1 MDYKIKVIR
10 KNTSLLKSGWIWKLA
25 YKDARKNFSR
35 LFLFV
40 SSIVIGI
47 AALVAIDSFN
57 HNLQNDINGQAKEL
71 LGADL
76 AINSRGKT
84 FEKDFLSGLDTIKAE
99 FARDARFASMVFFT
113 KSQGTRL
120 IQVIALEG
128 AFPFYGDI
136 EISENSNLSSFR
148 SGKSVLIDES
158 LAIQYGVDIND
169 SLKLGKSSFAISG
182 FVTSF
187 PGSTNITASFAP
199 VVYLPYELLEETG
212 LIQYGSRVNYNKYLK
227 IIDDDVDK
235 IVAQLDPLVEQ
246 KGYRYETVES
256 RRKDLGQGFENLYKF
271 FNLLSFVAL
280 ILGCIGVASSVYIY
294 VKEKKY
300 AAAVLRCMGA
310 SGWQIFYVFFIQ
322 ILFLGIIGS
331 ILGVMHGI
339 LVQYLLPMVVSDFIP
354 IEVSVQISW
363 LAALRGLVVGLI
375 ISTLFSVLPLVN
387 IRFIP
392 PLIILRTTVEK
403 TQRVSKFRY
412 FIFLLIIIFPWLF
425 AIDQTGSIRNGS
437 AFFGALLL
445 VFGLLW
451 LVSKGLIFMVK
462 KYFPKNS
469 SFVWRQSL
477 ANLFRPNNQTL
488 VLVVV
493 IGLGT
498 FLVSTMA
505 LIQNS
510 LLGQVEFA
518 GKGERSN
525 TVLFDIQPY
534 QKEQVVELAEEYH
547 IPVQQL
553 VPIITTRVKSVRDSS
568 VADIQADTLSQIR
581 NWALTR
587 EYRVTYRDS
596 LISSEEIIE
605 GIFNNPSADE
615 SDSIFISVSDNL
627 QRGLRLKLKDEIIW
641 NVQGVP
647 ITTYVGS
654 IREVDWRR
662 VQTNFMVVFPSG
674 VLESAPQFF
683 VLVSKIDDPQISA
696 SFQQDL
702 VKKFPNVSAIDL
714 TLILNT
720 LDGIFDKIALVI
732 RFMALFSVLTGLFVL
747 SGAVIN
753 SKYARLKENVLLRT
767 LGAVQKQLLQMTII
781 EYSYLGLFAGLT
793 GSLLA
798 LIASWGLSIFFF
810 EILFFPDFISLVIIW
825 LLVTFLTVFVG
836 WINTKSILNKSP
848 LEILRK
854 EV

>member
-1 MDYKIKVIR
+1 MDYIVRIKR
-10 KNTSLLKSGWIWKLA
+10 KNTSIFRSKWIWKLA

-35 LFLFV
+35 LFLFI

-57 HNLQNDINGQAKEL
+57 HNLQSDINGQAREL

-76 AINSRGKT
+76 VINSRGKT
-84 FEKDFLSGLDTIKAE
+84 FEKEFISGLDTINAE

-120 IQVIALEG
+120 IQVIALG
-128 AFPFYGDI
+128 GNFPFYGDI
-136 EISENSNLSSFR
+136 VISEGSNLQSFR
-148 SGKSVLIDES
+148 KGESVLIDES
-158 LAIQYGVDIND
+158 LAIQYGVEVND
-169 SLKLGKSSFAISG
+169 TLKLGKSSFTISG

-187 PGSTNITASFAP
+187 PGNTNVSASFAP
-199 VVYLPYELLEETG
+199 VVYLPYDLLEETG

-227 IIDDDVDK
+227 LIDADLEE
-235 IVAQLDPLVEQ
+235 IVEQLNPLVEQ
-246 KGYRYETVES
+246 YGYGYETVES
-256 RRKDLGQGFENLYKF
+256 RRENLGKGFDNLYKF

-331 ILGVMHGI
+331 ILGVLHGI
-339 LVQYLLPMVVSDFIP
+339 LVQYLLPLVISDFIP

-392 PLIILRTTVEK
+392 PLIILRETVEK

-412 FIFLLIIIFPWLF
+412 FVFLLIIVFPWLF
-425 AIDQTGSIRNGS
+425 AVNQTGSLKNGS
-437 AFFGALLL
+437 AFFGSLLI

-451 LVSKGLIFMVK
+451 LVSKGLIYMVK
-462 KYFPKNS
+462 RYFPANS

-477 ANLFRPNNQTL
+477 ANLFRPNNQTV

-534 QKEQVVELAEEYH
+534 QKNQVVELAKEYDF
-547 IPVQQL
+547 PVQQL
-553 VPIITTRVKSVRDSS
+553 VPIVTTRVKSVRDSA
-568 VADIQADTLSQIR
+568 VAEIQADTSSQVR

-596 LISSEEIIE
+596 LISSEKIID
-605 GIFNNPSADE
+605 GKFNYKGSSE
-615 SDSIFISVSDNL
+615 SDSIFISVSESL
-627 QRGLRLKLKDEIIW
+627 TRGLKLKLKDEIVW

-647 ITTYVGS
+647 IKTYVGS
-654 IREVDWRR
+654 VREVDWRR
-662 VQTNFMVVFPSG
+662 VQTNFMVVFPG
-674 VLESAPQFF
+674 GILENAPQFY
-683 VLVSKIDDPQISA
+683 VLVSKIDDPTSSA
-696 SFQQDL
+696 AFQQDL
-702 VKKFPNVSAIDL
+702 VTKFPNVSVIDL

-798 LIASWGLSIFFF
+798 LISSWALSIFFF
-810 EILFFPDFISLVIIW
+810 EILFFPDFISLLVIWI
-825 LLVTFLTVFVG
+825 LVTSLTVFVG

-854 EV
+854 EI

>member
-1 MDYKIKVIR
+1 MDYKIKIIR
-10 KNTSLLKSGWIWKLA
+10 ENSTLFHSRWIWKLA

-35 LFLFV
+35 LFLFI

-57 HNLQNDINGQAKEL
+57 HNLQNDIEGQAKEL

-76 AINSRGKT
+76 VVNSRGKA
-84 FEKDFLSGLDTIKAE
+84 FDKEFISGLDTVNAE

-120 IQVIALEG
+120 IQVIALDG
-128 AFPFYGDI
+128 NFPFYG
-136 EISENSNLSSFR
+136 EIGIREGSTLHSFR
-148 SGKSVLIDES
+148 NGESVLIDES
-158 LAIQYGVDIND
+158 LAIQYGVELND
-169 SLKLGKSSFAISG
+169 SLKLGKSVFVISG
-182 FVTSF
+182 FVTRF
-187 PGSTNITASFAP
+187 PGNTSISASFAP
-199 VVYLPYELLEETG
+199 VVYLPYGKLEETG

-227 IIDDDVDK
+227 LIDGDLDK
-235 IVAQLDPLVEQ
+235 IIERLNPLVERY
-246 KGYRYETVES
+246 GYGYETVES
-256 RRKDLGQGFENLYKF
+256 RRENLGRGFENLYKF

-300 AAAVLRCMGA
+300 SAAVLRCMGA

-331 ILGVMHGI
+331 ILGVLHGI
-339 LVQYLLPMVVSDFIP
+339 LVQFLLPLVISDFLP
-354 IEVSVQISW
+354 IDVNIQLSW
-363 LAALRGLVVGLI
+363 IAAGRGLLVGLM
-375 ISTLFSVLPLVN
+375 ISTLFSVLPLIN

-392 PLIILRTTVEK
+392 PLIILRTSAEK
-403 TQRVSKFRY
+403 TKNVSKFRY
-412 FIFLLIIIFPWLF
+412 FIFVLIILFPWLF
-425 AIDQTGSIRNGS
+425 AINQTGSLTNGS

-445 VFGLLW
+445 VFALLW
-451 LVSKGLIFMVK
+451 LLSKGLIFMVK
-462 KYFPKNS
+462 RYFPTKA

-477 ANLFRPNNQTL
+477 ANLFRPNNQTA

-493 IGLGT
+493 IGLGA

-534 QKEQVVELAEEYH
+534 QKEQVVTLANQFK
-547 IPVQQL
+547 IPIQQL
-553 VPIITTRVKSVRDSS
+553 VPIVTIRLSSVRDST
-568 VADIQADTLSQIR
+568 VADIQADTTSHIR

-596 LISSEEIIE
+596 LIASEKVIE
-605 GIFNNPSADE
+605 GIFKPEKANE
-615 SDSIFISVSDNL
+615 SDSIFISVADNL
-627 QRGLRLKLKDEIIW
+627 QRGLRLKLKDEIVW
-641 NVQGVP
+641 DVQGVP
-647 ITTYVGS
+647 VKTYLGS
-654 IREVDWRR
+654 VREVDWRR
-662 VQTNFMVVFPSG
+662 VQTNFMVVFPTG
-674 VLESAPQFF
+674 VLEKAPQSF
-683 VLVSKIDDPQISA
+683 VLTSKIDDPAISA
-696 SFQQDL
+696 TFQQSL
-702 VKKFPNVSAIDL
+702 VKQFPNVSAIDL

-720 LDGIFDKIALVI
+720 LDSIFDKVAMVI

-767 LGAVQKQLLQMTII
+767 LGAVQKQLVQMTII

-798 LIASWGLSIFFF
+798 LIASWALSVFFF
-810 EILFFPDFISLVIIW
+810 EILFFPDLVSLAIIW
-825 LLVTFLTVFVG
+825 IFVTLLTVFVG
-836 WINTKSILNKSP
+836 WINTRSILNKSP
-848 LEILRK
+848 LEVLRK

>member
-10 KNTSLLKSGWIWKLA
+10 KNTSLFKSGWIWKLA

-84 FEKDFLSGLDTIKAE
+84 FDGKFLSGLDTINAE

-113 KSQGTRL
+113 KNQGTRL

-128 AFPFYGDI
+128 DFPFYGDI
-136 EISENSNLSSFR
+136 EISESSNLSFFKK
-148 SGKSVLIDES
+148 GKSVLIDES

-169 SLKLGKSSFAISG
+169 TLKLGKSSFAISG

-227 IIDDDVDK
+227 IIDDDLDK
-235 IVAQLDPLVEQ
+235 IIEQLDPLVEQ
-246 KGYRYETVES
+246 YGYRYETVES
-256 RRKDLGQGFENLYKF
+256 RRENLGQGFDNLYKF

-331 ILGVMHGI
+331 ILGVIHGI
-339 LVQYLLPMVVSDFIP
+339 LVQYLLPLVVSDFIP

-392 PLIILRTTVEK
+392 PLIILRATVEK
-403 TQRVSKFRY
+403 TKRVSKFRY

-451 LVSKGLIFMVK
+451 LVSKGLIFVVK

-534 QKEQVVELAEEYH
+534 QKEQVVDLAEEYN

-553 VPIITTRVKSVRDSS
+553 VPIITTRVKSVRDSA
-568 VADIQADTLSQIR
+568 VADIQADTSSQVR
-581 NWALTR
+581 NWSLTR

-596 LISSEEIIE
+596 LISSEKIME
-605 GIFNNPSADE
+605 GKFNYQPTSE
-615 SDSIFISVSDNL
+615 SDSIFISVSDGL
-627 QRGLRLKLKDEIIW
+627 KRGMRLKLKDEIVW

-647 ITTYVGS
+647 IKTYVGS
-654 IREVDWRR
+654 VREVDWRR
-662 VQTNFMVVFPSG
+662 VQTNFMVVFPIG
-674 VLESAPQFF
+674 VLENAPQSY
-683 VLVSKIDDPQISA
+683 VLVSKIDDPQTSA

-720 LDGIFDKIALVI
+720 LDSIFDKIALVI

-798 LIASWGLSIFFF
+798 LIASWALSIFFF

>member
-1 MDYKIKVIR
+1 MDQKIRIDR
-10 KNTSLLKSGWIWKLA
+10 KSVSIFKSRWIWRLA

-35 LFLFV
+35 LFLFI

-57 HNLQNDINGQAKEL
+57 FNLQNDINNQAKEL

-76 AINSRGKT
+76 AIDSRGKK
-84 FEKDFLSGLDTIKAE
+84 FENSFVSTLDSIDAK
-99 FARDARFASMVFFT
+99 FARDARFASMVYFPERG
-113 KSQGTRL
+113 GTRL
-120 IQVIALEG
+120 IQVIAMEG
-128 AFPFYGDI
+128 DFPFYGDI
-136 EISENSNLSSFR
+136 VTTEGSDVGLFR
-148 SGKSVLIDES
+148 RGKSVLIDES
-158 LAIQYGVDIND
+158 LAIQYNVSIND
-169 SLKLGKSSFAISG
+169 SLKLGKGTFAISG

-187 PGSTNITASFAP
+187 PGNTDISATIAP
-199 VVYLPYELLEETG
+199 VVYLPYERLDETG
-212 LIQYGSRVNYNKYLK
+212 LIQYGSRVNYHKYLRLNTGSTE
-227 IIDDDVDK
+227 DV
-235 IVAQLDPLVEQ
+235 VALLEPRFEQ
-246 KGYRYETVES
+246 YGYGYDTVES
-256 RRKDLGQGFENLYKF
+256 KREDLGQGFSNLYKF

-300 AAAVLRCMGA
+300 SAAVLRCLGA
-310 SGWQIFYVFFIQ
+310 SGWQIFYIFFIQ
-322 ILFLGIIGS
+322 IVLLGIIGS
-331 ILGVMHGI
+331 VLGVIHGV
-339 LVQYLLPMVVSDFIP
+339 LVQYILPLIIRDFIP
-354 IEVSVQISW
+354 IEVSIQISW
-363 LAALRGLVVGLI
+363 LAAGKGLLVGLI

-392 PLIILRTTVEK
+392 PLIILRATIEK
-403 TQRVSKFRY
+403 IKHKSKLRY
-412 FIFLLIIIFPWLF
+412 FVFSLITVFPWLF
-425 AIDQTGSIRNGS
+425 AVNQTDSLLYGSI
-437 AFFGALLL
+437 FFGALLIA
-445 VFGLLW
+445 FGLLW
-451 LVSKGLIFMVK
+451 FVSKVLIYLVRR
-462 KYFPKNS
+462 YFPAHL
-469 SFVWRQSL
+469 SFIWRQSL
-477 ANLFRPNNQTL
+477 ANLFRPNNQTV

-493 IGLGT
+493 IGLGA
-498 FLVSTMA
+498 FLVSTMT

-534 QKEQVVELAEEYH
+534 QKNQVVHLVNEYG
-547 IPVQQL
+547 IQIQQL
-553 VPIITTRVKSVRDSS
+553 VPIITMRVNSVRDSAVS
-568 VADIQADTLSQIR
+568 RIQADTSSHVR

-596 LISSEEIIE
+596 LISSEKIIDGE
-605 GIFNNPSADE
+605 FNYKSETE
-615 SDSIFISVSDNL
+615 SDSIFISVSEGL
-627 QRGLRLKLKDEIIW
+627 QRGMRLNLKDEITW
-641 NVQGVP
+641 NVQGISVR
-647 ITTYVGS
+647 TYVGS
-654 IREVDWRR
+654 IRKVDWRR
-662 VQTNFMVVFPSG
+662 VQTNFMVVFPKG

-696 SFQQDL
+696 TFQQDL

-720 LDGIFDKIALVI
+720 LDHIFDKIALVI
-732 RFMALFSVLTGLFVL
+732 RFMALFSILTGLLVL

-781 EYSYLGLFAGLT
+781 EYSYLGVFAGLS

-798 LIASWGLSIFFF
+798 LLAAWALSIFFF
-810 EILFFPDFISLVIIW
+810 EILFFPDFISLAAIW
-825 LLVTFLTVFVG
+825 ILVTLLTVFVG

-848 LEILRK
+848 LEVLRK

>member
-1 MDYKIKVIR
+1 MDYKIKIVR
-10 KNTSLLKSGWIWKLA
+10 KKTLLLKSSWIWKLA
-25 YKDARKNFSR
+25 YNDAKKNFSR

-57 HNLQNDINGQAKEL
+57 HNLQNDINDQAKDL

-76 AINSRGKT
+76 VVNSRGKT
-84 FEKDFLSGLDTIKAE
+84 FDEDFITGLDTIDAE
-99 FARDARFASMVFFT
+99 FSQDARFASMVFFT

-120 IQVIALEG
+120 IQVIAMEG
-128 AFPFYGDI
+128 GFPFYGT
-136 EISENSNLSSFR
+136 ISTTEGSNLESFR
-148 SGKSVLIDES
+148 NGKSVLIDES
-158 LAIQYGVDIND
+158 LAIQYGVEIDD
-169 SLKLGKSSFAISG
+169 TLKLGKSSFTITG

-187 PGSTNITASFAP
+187 PGNTNISASFAP
-199 VVYLPYELLEETG
+199 VVYLPYGMLEETG
-212 LIQYGSRVNYNKYLK
+212 LIQYGSRVNYNRYLK
-227 IIDDDVDK
+227 IIDSDLDN
-235 IVAQLDPLVEQ
+235 IVEQLDLMVDNS
-246 KGYRYETVES
+246 GYGYETVES
-256 RRKDLGQGFENLYKF
+256 RRKNLGRGFDNLYKF

-331 ILGVMHGI
+331 MLGVISGI
-339 LVQYLLPMVVSDFIP
+339 LIQYVLPLIISDFIP
-354 IEVSVQISW
+354 IDVSVQISW
-363 LAALRGLVVGLI
+363 IAALRGLVVGLI
-375 ISTLFSVLPLVN
+375 ISTLFSVLPLIN

-392 PLIILRTTVEK
+392 PLIILRGTVEK
-403 TQRVSKFRY
+403 TKRISKFRY
-412 FIFLLIIIFPWLF
+412 LIFVLIIIFPWLF
-425 AIDQTGSIRNGS
+425 AVNQTRSFLNGS
-437 AFFGALLL
+437 AFFGSLLL

-462 KYFPKNS
+462 RYFPTKS
-469 SFVWRQSL
+469 SFIWRQSL
-477 ANLFRPNNQTL
+477 ANLFRPNNQTV
-488 VLVVV
+488 VLVIV
-493 IGLGT
+493 IGLGA

-505 LIQNS
+505 LVQNS
-510 LLGQVEFA
+510 LLGQIEFA

-525 TVLFDIQPY
+525 TVLFDIQPS
-534 QKEQVVELAEEYH
+534 QKEQVVELAKEFG
-547 IPVQQL
+547 IPIQQL
-553 VPIITTRVKSVRDSS
+553 VPILTTRVKSVRDST
-568 VADIQADTLSQIR
+568 VAEIQADTSSHIR
-581 NWALTR
+581 NWSLTR

-596 LISSEEIIE
+596 LISSEKIKE
-605 GIFNNPSADE
+605 GDFTYKSASE
-615 SDSIFISVSDNL
+615 SDSIFISVSEGL
-627 QRGLRLKLKDEIIW
+627 TRGMRLKLKDEITW

-647 ITTYVGS
+647 IKTFVGS

-662 VQTNFMVVFPSG
+662 IQTNFMVVFPSG
-674 VLESAPQFF
+674 ILENAPQSY

-696 SFQQDL
+696 SFQQSL
-702 VKKFPNVSAIDL
+702 VKQFPNVSAIDL

-767 LGAVQKQLLQMTII
+767 LGAVKKQLVQMTII

-798 LIASWGLSIFFF
+798 IIASWALSIYFF
-810 EILFFPDFISLVIIW
+810 EILFFPDLISLVIIW
-825 LLVTFLTVFVG
+825 ILVAFLTVFVG
-836 WINTKSILNKSP
+836 WINTRSILNKSP